1 MGSVEPSKMPQQP
14 ARFGASHGVTRP
26 KSYDTNYDKWD
37 RIDDSDSDDEPSKKS
52 KSKSAKSKPGEI
64 NSIEDLD
71 ENDRRLLQAAQM
83 AQRGQMSGDK
93 AMIKDSMNMAESAM
107 RAKGVPDEEVNK
119 VMAGERAKF
128 GLGPAAPIPGP
139 EAKGPLDIH
148 TAKGKMKSAL
158 SAHEKELER
167 LHEQEEMLSHL
178 TTPEDFF
185 KFMEQSGL
193 SEEQIQRCMSGDP
206 TAMEEAIRSHENNL
220 DDHQT
225 QATLSQVDELTNQI
239 KEMSASRDSV
249 LKEQNAAV
257 DNLKQKQEMH
267 QAQLAELRKMETQK
281 DDIQEKMKKAEEL
294 MAQACEEKA
303 DEPEDPEEAQP
314 SSSVPKHTVENSA
327 DGKEVTVTVELPG
340 ISSVGD
346 VDLDVDNDEGGL
358 SLEAGEFE
366 LKVKLPDV
374 DEEKVKAKF
383 VKESCT
389 LIVILQIL

>member
-1 MGSVEPSKMPQQP
+1 MGSFRMGVEAFKMPQQP

-26 KSYDTNYDKWD
+26 KSYDTHYDKWD

-107 RAKGVPDEEVNK
+107 RAKV
-119 VMAGERAKF
+119 
-128 GLGPAAPIPGP
+128 GLGPGPAAPIPGP

-281 DDIQEKMKKAEEL
+281 D
-294 MAQACEEKA
+294 
-303 DEPEDPEEAQP
+303 
-314 SSSVPKHTVENSA
+314 
-327 DGKEVTVTVELPG
+327 
-340 ISSVGD
+340 
-346 VDLDVDNDEGGL
+346 
-358 SLEAGEFE
+358 
-366 LKVKLPDV
+366 
-374 DEEKVKAKF
+374 
-383 VKESCT
+383 
-389 LIVILQIL
+389 